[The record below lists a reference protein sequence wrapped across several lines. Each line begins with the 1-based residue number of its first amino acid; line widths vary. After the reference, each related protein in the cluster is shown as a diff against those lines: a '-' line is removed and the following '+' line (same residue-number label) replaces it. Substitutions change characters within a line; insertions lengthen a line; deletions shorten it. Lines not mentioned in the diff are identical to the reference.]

1 MLPLA
6 FGLGGP
12 QDLVIVA
19 VVVLL
24 LFGGSK
30 LAGFGKSLGEGIKEF
45 KKATK
50 DEDEPTMSGSAPIVA
65 DNAAGHPAPNQ
76 RCFYPDRY
84 VADDKKRGL
93 NRYHRRQHVAEFQGQ
108 AGL

>member
-45 KKATK
+45 KKATN
-50 DEDEPTMSGSAPIVA
+50 EDDKLVTPVAPPIVTQEPRVIA
-65 DNAAGHPAPNQ
+65 QEPHVIAGA
-76 RCFYPDRY
+76 
-84 VADDKKRGL
+84 KTEEK
-93 NRYHRRQHVAEFQGQ
+93 
-108 AGL
+108 

>member
-6 FGLGGP
+6 FGFGAP
-12 QDLVIVA
+12 QDMVIIA

-45 KKATK
+45 KKATS
-50 DEDEPTMSGSAPIVA
+50 DDDTTPPNGAPGATVYEKTNGVA
-65 DNAAGHPAPNQ
+65 STPETAVGAG
-76 RCFYPDRY
+76 
-84 VADDKKRGL
+84 VKTEEKR
-93 NRYHRRQHVAEFQGQ
+93 
-108 AGL
+108 

>member
-6 FGLGGP
+6 FGFGGP
-12 QDLVIVA
+12 QDLVIIA

-45 KKATK
+45 KKATQ
-50 DEDEPTMSGSAPIVA
+50 DEDVPETRSLPPTTAPGSVKSE
-65 DNAAGHPAPNQ
+65 
-76 RCFYPDRY
+76 
-84 VADDKKRGL
+84 DKQ
-93 NRYHRRQHVAEFQGQ
+93 NV
-108 AGL
+108 

>member
-6 FGLGGP
+6 FGFGAP
-12 QDLVIVA
+12 QDMVIIA

-45 KKATK
+45 KKATND
-50 DEDEPTMSGSAPIVA
+50 DEKAPQSPGATVYDKTPGAVSAQETPIG
-65 DNAAGHPAPNQ
+65 AGVKTEEKP
-76 RCFYPDRY
+76 
-84 VADDKKRGL
+84 
-93 NRYHRRQHVAEFQGQ
+93 
-108 AGL
+108 

>member
-6 FGLGGP
+6 FGFGGP
-12 QDLVIVA
+12 QDLVIIA

-45 KKATK
+45 KKATTEEEK
-50 DEDEPTMSGSAPIVA
+50 PAIAPPVVPAAAYPEPTVTAGS
-65 DNAAGHPAPNQ
+65 
-76 RCFYPDRY
+76 RTE
-84 VADDKKRGL
+84 DK
-93 NRYHRRQHVAEFQGQ
+93 
-108 AGL
+108 

>member
-6 FGLGGP
+6 FGFGGP
-12 QDLVIVA
+12 QDMVIIA

-45 KKATK
+45 KKATN
-50 DEDEPTMSGSAPIVA
+50 DEDKAVPPPALPAASYPQEPRVTSGAV
-65 DNAAGHPAPNQ
+65 NEE
-76 RCFYPDRY
+76 
-84 VADDKKRGL
+84 K
-93 NRYHRRQHVAEFQGQ
+93 
-108 AGL
+108 